1 MKRKNPH
8 TAFTLIPPAVKAAQ
22 ALGLNPDA
30 AALAAN
36 LAITKLTG
44 INVLQLLEHPRL
56 AEKNTSFHRFCFRP
70 TMMAKE

>member
-8 TAFTLIPPAVKAAQ
+8 TAFALIPPAVKAAQ

-44 INVLQLLEHPRL
+44 VNVLQLLEHPRL
-56 AEKNTSFHRFCFRP
+56 AENNASFRRFCFRP
-70 TMMAKE
+70 TVQHKE